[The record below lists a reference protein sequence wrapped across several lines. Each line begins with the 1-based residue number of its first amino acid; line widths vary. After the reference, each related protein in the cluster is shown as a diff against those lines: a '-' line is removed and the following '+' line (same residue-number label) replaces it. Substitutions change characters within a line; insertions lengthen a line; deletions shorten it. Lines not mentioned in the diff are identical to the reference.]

1 MIYAHQLFNK
11 EPYTGSHTC
20 YAREGRTDAC
30 KDRGLLGAIA
40 STVMSVFARAVC
52 VPWVHFCLSF
62 LAQCTAIHT
71 VTVLSLISSWL
82 SLSWLGL
89 FSLCT
94 VTVRLSVGLAQ
105 HCRVSI
111 SPRPHQTACHP
122 TKPGATHCGQF
133 SPGALAL
140 PFLECHRSVVTCC
153 RTFRSGFFHLTNHSS
168 ASFQLLHVSAV
179 GAVPC

>member
-1 MIYAHQLFNK
+1 M
-11 EPYTGSHTC
+11 
-20 YAREGRTDAC
+20 
-30 KDRGLLGAIA
+30 A
-40 STVMSVFARAVC
+40 STVMCVFARAVC

-71 VTVLSLISSWL
+71 VTVLSLIGSWL

-105 HCRVSI
+105 HRRVSI
-111 SPRPHQTACHP
+111 SPRPHQTACRP
-122 TKPGATHCGQF
+122 TKPRATHCGQF

-153 RTFRSGFFHLTNHSS
+153 RTFRSGFFHVTNPSS